1 MNQKPLIS
9 VVVPVYNVEKYL
21 NKCLDSIIGQT
32 YKNLEIILVDDGSTD
47 DSGAICDVYRE
58 KDSRVIV
65 VHQKNQGLSGARNTG
80 IHMAN
85 GELLG
90 FVDSDDYI
98 VENMYERLL
107 DVLLK
112 NDAQISICD
121 CECIMEVGEEIIHQE
136 YPKLKTEVLNKEQ
149 TLQRLDGFSYPYWK
163 YVTAWNKLYRKHL
176 FDEICY
182 PVGKKNEDEFIA
194 HSLFAKAECVTVIS
208 EPLYKYV
215 QRADSIMG
223 GSQKKKHM
231 DAVYALKERCDF
243 FLERGNKQLYKAT
256 LRMAYLTFKEILC
269 EQKNKGEDEFKE
281 IYTWLFRSLLKNFD
295 IRTIKL
301 WILYHQ

>member
-32 YKNLEIILVDDGSTD
+32 YRNLEIILVDDGSTD

-58 KDSRVIV
+58 KDARVRV
-65 VHQKNQGLSGARNTG
+65 VHQKNQGLSGARNSG
-80 IHMAN
+80 INIAN

-121 CECIMEVGEEIIHQE
+121 CECIMEAGEEISHQE
-136 YPKLKTEVLNKEQ
+136 YPKLETEVLNTEQ
-149 TLQRLDGFSYPYWK
+149 AFQRLNGFSYPYWK

-176 FDEICY
+176 FDELRY

-194 HSLFAKAECVTVIS
+194 HILISKAERLAVIS
-208 EPLYKYV
+208 EPLYMYV

-223 GSQKKKHM
+223 GSQKKKHI
-231 DAVYALKERCDF
+231 DAVYALKERCNF
-243 FLERGNKQLYKAT
+243 FLELNYKQLYKAT
-256 LRMAYLTFKEILC
+256 LRMAYLIFKEILG
-269 EQKNKGEDEFKE
+269 EQKNKGEEFKE
-281 IYTWLFRSLLKNFD
+281 IYTWLFRSLLKTFD
-295 IRTIKL
+295 LRTIKL
-301 WILYHQ
+301 WILYH

>member
-1 MNQKPLIS
+1 MKQKPLIS

-21 NKCLDSIIGQT
+21 KKCLDSIIGQT

-47 DSGAICDVYRE
+47 ESGAICDVYKE
-58 KDSRVIV
+58 KDSRIRV

-80 IHMAN
+80 INIAN

-98 VENMYERLL
+98 TENMYERLL
-107 DVLLK
+107 EVLLK
-112 NDAQISICD
+112 NDADICICD
-121 CECIMEVGEEIIHQE
+121 CECIMEAGEEIIHQE
-136 YPKLKTEVLNKEQ
+136 YPKLEAEALNKEQ
-149 TLQRLDGFSYPYWK
+149 ALQRLDGFSYPYWK

-176 FDEICY
+176 FDELRY

-194 HSLFAKAECVTVIS
+194 HILISKAERLAVIS
-208 EPLYKYV
+208 EPLYMYV

-223 GSQKKKHM
+223 GSQKKKHI
-231 DAVYALKERCDF
+231 DAVYALKERCNF
-243 FLERGNKQLYKAT
+243 FLERNNKQLYKAA
-256 LRMAYLTFKEILC
+256 LRMAYLIFKEILC
-269 EQKNKGEDEFKE
+269 EQKNKGEEFKD
-281 IYTWLFRSLLKNFD
+281 IYIWLFCSLLKTFD
-295 IRTIKL
+295 LRAIKL

>member
-32 YKNLEIILVDDGSTD
+32 YRNLEIILVDDGSTD

-58 KDSRVIV
+58 KDSRVRV

-80 IHMAN
+80 INIAN
-85 GELLG
+85 GDLLG

-107 DVLLK
+107 EILLE

-121 CECIMEVGEEIIHQE
+121 CECIMEAGEEISHQE
-136 YPKLKTEVLNKEQ
+136 YPKLETEVLNKEQ
-149 TLQRLDGFSYPYWK
+149 AFQRLDGFSYPYWK

-176 FDEICY
+176 FDEIRY
-182 PVGKKNEDEFIA
+182 PIGKKNEDEFIA
-194 HSLFAKAECVTVIS
+194 HILFSKAECLAVIS
-208 EPLYKYV
+208 EPLYMYV
-215 QRADSIMG
+215 QRTDSIMG
-223 GSQKKKHM
+223 GSQKKKHI

-243 FLERGNKQLYKAT
+243 FLELNYKQLYKAT
-256 LRMAYLTFKEILC
+256 LRMAYLIFKEILC
-269 EQKNKGEDEFKE
+269 EQKNKGEEFKE
-281 IYTWLFRSLLKNFD
+281 IYSWLFRSLLKTFD
-295 IRTIKL
+295 LRAIKL
-301 WILYHQ
+301 WTLYHQ

>member
-32 YKNLEIILVDDGSTD
+32 YRNLEIILVDDGSTD
-47 DSGAICDVYRE
+47 DSGVICDIYRE
-58 KDSRVIV
+58 KDSRVRV

-80 IHMAN
+80 INMAN

-107 DVLLK
+107 EVLLK

-121 CECIMEVGEEIIHQE
+121 CECIMEAGEEISHQE
-136 YPKLKTEVLNKEQ
+136 YPKLETEVLNKEQ
-149 TLQRLDGFSYPYWK
+149 AFQRLDGFSYPYWK

-176 FDEICY
+176 FEELRY

-194 HSLFAKAECVTVIS
+194 HILISKAERLAVIS
-208 EPLYKYV
+208 EPLYMYN

-223 GSQKKKHM
+223 GSQKKKHI
-231 DAVYALKERCDF
+231 DAVYALKERCNF
-243 FLERGNKQLYKAT
+243 FLERNYKQLYKAT
-256 LRMAYLTFKEILC
+256 LRMAYLIFKEILC
-269 EQKNKGEDEFKE
+269 EQKNKEEQFKE
-281 IYTWLFRSLLKNFD
+281 IYTWLFRSLLKTFD
-295 IRTIKL
+295 LRAIKL

>member
-32 YKNLEIILVDDGSTD
+32 YRNLEIILVDDGSTD

-58 KDSRVIV
+58 KDARVRV

-80 IHMAN
+80 INIAN

-98 VENMYERLL
+98 IENMYERLL
-107 DVLLK
+107 EVLLK

-121 CECIMEVGEEIIHQE
+121 CECIMEAGEEISHQE
-136 YPKLKTEVLNKEQ
+136 YPKLVTEVLNKEQ
-149 TLQRLDGFSYPYWK
+149 AFQRLDGFSYPYWK

-176 FDEICY
+176 FDELRY

-194 HSLFAKAECVTVIS
+194 HILISKAERLAVIS
-208 EPLYKYV
+208 EPLYMYV

-243 FLERGNKQLYKAT
+243 FLELNYKKLYKAT
-256 LRMAYLTFKEILC
+256 LRMAYLIFKEILC
-269 EQKNKGEDEFKE
+269 EQKNMGVEFKE
-281 IYTWLFRSLLKNFD
+281 IYTWLFRSLLKTFD
-295 IRTIKL
+295 LRAIKL

>member
-32 YKNLEIILVDDGSTD
+32 YRNLEIILVDDGSTD

-58 KDSRVIV
+58 KDSRVRV

-80 IHMAN
+80 INIAN

-98 VENMYERLL
+98 IENMYERLL
-107 DVLLK
+107 EVLLK

-121 CECIMEVGEEIIHQE
+121 CECIMEAGEEISHQE
-136 YPKLKTEVLNKEQ
+136 YPKLETEVLNKEQ
-149 TLQRLDGFSYPYWK
+149 ALQRLDGFSYPYWK
-163 YVTAWNKLYRKHL
+163 YVTAWNKLYRKHIFEGL
-176 FDEICY
+176 RY

-194 HSLFAKAECVTVIS
+194 HILISKVERLAVIS
-208 EPLYKYV
+208 EPLYMYV

-223 GSQKKKHM
+223 GSQKKKHI
-231 DAVYALKERCDF
+231 DSVYALKERCDF
-243 FLERGNKQLYKAT
+243 FLERNYKQLYKAT
-256 LRMAYLTFKEILC
+256 LRMAYLIFKEILC
-269 EQKNKGEDEFKE
+269 EQKNMGEEFKE
-281 IYTWLFRSLLKNFD
+281 IYTWLFRSLLKTFD
-295 IRTIKL
+295 LRAIKL
-301 WILYHQ
+301 WILYH

>member
-32 YKNLEIILVDDGSTD
+32 YRKLEIILVDDGSTD
-47 DSGAICDVYRE
+47 ESGSICDVYRE
-58 KDSRVIV
+58 KDSRVRVI
-65 VHQKNQGLSGARNTG
+65 HQKNQGLSGARNTG
-80 IHMAN
+80 IDNAN

-98 VENMYERLL
+98 LENMYERLL
-107 DVLLK
+107 EVLLK

-121 CECIMEVGEEIIHQE
+121 CECIIEAGEEINHQE
-136 YPKLKTEVLNKEQ
+136 YPKIETEVLNKEQ
-149 TLQRLDGFSYPYWK
+149 ALQRLDGFSYPYWK

-176 FDEICY
+176 FEEIRY

-194 HSLFAKAECVTVIS
+194 HILISKAERLAVIS
-208 EPLYKYV
+208 EPLYMYV

-223 GSQKKKHM
+223 GSQKKKHIE
-231 DAVYALKERCDF
+231 AVYALKERCNF
-243 FLERGNKQLYKAT
+243 FLELNYKQLYKAT
-256 LRMAYLTFKEILC
+256 LRMAYLIFKEILC
-269 EQKNKGEDEFKE
+269 EQKNKGEEFKE
-281 IYTWLFRSLLKNFD
+281 IYTWLFRSLLKIFD
-295 IRTIKL
+295 LRAIKL